1 MALLVELLGVL
12 LISFGINMIP
22 FASPSNLLIASSA
35 SLLVDSDPFSIGVLV
50 ALGATC
56 AKLIH
61 YAISFFVG
69 KHVGEKNKKRLE
81 TAAAKTRRWAALA
94 VFIAAATPIPD
105 DPVIIPL
112 GLMKYSPAKFGVS
125 YFAGKLLVT
134 VIGAFL
140 GGFGEQLLS
149 GYVSQIVL
157 AIISIVLTIAITL
170 ALLKI
175 DLSKIV
181 EKILKKIGW
190 GRDNNSHN
198 FSATPSGWL
207 SIVLSQAQTCA
218 RARQLIKE
226 ISQKLRKNRG
236 F

>member
-12 LISFGINMIP
+12 LISFGINLIP

-35 SLLVDSDPFSIGVLV
+35 ALMVDTDPFSIGILV
-50 ALGATC
+50 ALGATG

-61 YAISFFVG
+61 YAITFFVG
-69 KHVGEKNKKRLE
+69 KHVGERNKKRLE
-81 TAAAKTRRWAALA
+81 RAAEKTRRWAALA

-112 GLMKYSPAKFGVS
+112 GLMKYNPAKFAVS

-149 GYVSQIVL
+149 GYVSQVVL
-157 AIISIVLTIAITL
+157 AVISIVLTVAITVI
-170 ALLKI
+170 LLRI
-175 DLSKIV
+175 DLSQV
-181 EKILKKIGW
+181 AEKILKKIGW
-190 GRDNNSHN
+190 GKDNYSHSSLAN
-198 FSATPSGWL
+198 LVAG
-207 SIVLSQAQTCA
+207 
-218 RARQLIKE
+218 
-226 ISQKLRKNRG
+226 
-236 F
+236 